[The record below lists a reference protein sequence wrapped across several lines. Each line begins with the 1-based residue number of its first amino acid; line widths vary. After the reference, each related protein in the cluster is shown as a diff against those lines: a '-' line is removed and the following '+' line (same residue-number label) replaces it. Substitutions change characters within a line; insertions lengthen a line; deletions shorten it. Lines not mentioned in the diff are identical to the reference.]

1 MRVLKDS
8 KNFAGVGMKKLVLR
22 FGSSFFIFSLLVSA
36 LPARAANCANISTGL
51 VPITQLGTGMY
62 LGFQGGLYPSGS
74 NLLPTA
80 HEAAGLLQSYLI
92 RPRDAK
98 GLPKPNG
105 KIVLLSIGMSNT
117 TQEYSTFRT
126 MANGDPLKSQK
137 VVIVDGAQGGMSAD
151 RIYDL
156 NTSTAQQ
163 FWQTVAQRLT
173 TAGVTAKQVQAV
185 WLKQADADPLL
196 TFPADAQQL
205 KSELVAIA
213 QILKQ
218 NYPNLRAIY
227 LSSRIYGGYADS
239 QPTRG
244 EPVSY
249 QTGFAVKWLIEDQI
263 NGSAD
268 LNFDARLGEVK
279 APWLAWGP
287 YIWADGTTPRSD
299 GLFYVCS
306 DYQSDGVHPAPNGA
320 REKVASRLLD
330 FFKTDGIAKRWF
342 LKP

>member
-1 MRVLKDS
+1 
-8 KNFAGVGMKKLVLR
+8 MKQTSIGFFTAAFLTA
-22 FGSSFFIFSLLVSA
+22 SFLFSI
-36 LPARAANCANISTGL
+36 PAQAANCSNVSTGL
-51 VPITQLGTGMY
+51 IPLTQLGAGTY
-62 LGFQGGLYPSGS
+62 QSFQGGLYPAGS
-74 NLLPTA
+74 NTRPAA
-80 HEAAGLLQSYLI
+80 HESAGLSQSYLI

-98 GLPKPNG
+98 GLPRPDG

-117 TQEYSTFRT
+117 TQEYSVFRT
-126 MANGDPLKSQK
+126 MANADPQKSEK
-137 VVIVDGAQGGMSAD
+137 ILIVDGAQGGMSAD

-163 FWQTVAQRLT
+163 FWQTVEQRLT
-173 TAGVTAKQVQAV
+173 QSGATAKQVQVV
-185 WLKQADADPLL
+185 WMKQADANPLL
-196 TFPADAQQL
+196 TFPQDAQRL
-205 KSELVAIA
+205 KNELVTIS

-218 NYPNLRAIY
+218 KYPNLRTIY

-263 NGSAD
+263 NGSAE

-279 APWLAWGP
+279 TAWLAWGP
-287 YIWADGTTPRSD
+287 YIWADGTTPRSSD

-320 REKVASRLLD
+320 REKVASQILN
-330 FFKTDGIAKRWF
+330 FFKTDSITQRWF